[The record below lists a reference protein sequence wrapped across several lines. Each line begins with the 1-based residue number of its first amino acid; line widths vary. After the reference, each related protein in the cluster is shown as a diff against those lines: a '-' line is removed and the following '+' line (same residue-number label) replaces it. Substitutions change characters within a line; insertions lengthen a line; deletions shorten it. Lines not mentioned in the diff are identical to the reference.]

1 MRSTIPFGKSVEDHG
16 CIDRSG
22 NGKAEES
29 QEQ

>member
-29 QEQ
+29 HE